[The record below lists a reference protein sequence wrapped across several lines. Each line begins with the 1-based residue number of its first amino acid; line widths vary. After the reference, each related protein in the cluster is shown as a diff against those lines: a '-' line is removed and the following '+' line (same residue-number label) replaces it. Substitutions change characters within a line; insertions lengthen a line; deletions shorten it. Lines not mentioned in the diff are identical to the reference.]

1 MSHSENLEVF
11 SRWIAAHR
19 AHDIDQMLTMVS
31 ESITIQSAAGA
42 AMPRAKGKEEARK
55 HWQTIFT
62 TFPDMRMEEFDTVSD
77 ATTIFA
83 EISHG
88 GTMLGSMGPHD
99 PTGKE
104 YWTNGAFRIDFVDG
118 QIDSILS
125 YWDTAAMLRQ
135 LALTS

>member
-1 MSHSENLEVF
+1 MSNSENLEVF
-11 SRWIAAHR
+11 RRWIAAHR

-31 ESITIQSAAGA
+31 ENITIQSAAGA
-42 AMPRAKGKEEARK
+42 SMPPAQGKVEARH

-62 TFPDMRMEEFDTVSD
+62 TFPDMRMEELDTVSD

-99 PTGKE
+99 PTGNE
-104 YWTNGAFRIDFVDG
+104 YRTNGAFRIDFVDG
-118 QIDSILS
+118 QIASVLS
-125 YWDTAAMLRQ
+125 YWDTGAMMRQ
-135 LALTS
+135 LALTP